1 MSVSFQQKLQRHE
14 ETPPPTVWNKIAK
27 QLDEEFLP
35 ADSRLS
41 LTLEHASID
50 PPEAAW
56 LNIAPALHPEKTG
69 KLVAFPFKRI
79 AVAAIV
85 TGILVTGALYF
96 FNNASSDGAP
106 RQTQLAVVPAQPA
119 PDSADLATTPL
130 PDVQGNTRSSKIPVA
145 SSRVVHHAAY
155 RPHAAVR
162 EPVTKQTFVS
172 FAGQASLPT
181 MQPQPT
187 LPSITVSAPPI
198 KDESGNIIMDL
209 KLITEPDEQYIT
221 VTSPSGD
228 QTRISNKFINCL
240 SYINGNSSAADIDA
254 RGAACQAQF
263 DRWRK
268 KLLSEAAFI
277 PTASNFLDIFE
288 FRDLIQD

>member
-1 MSVSFQQKLQRHE
+1 MSGSFQQKLQRHE

-35 ADSRLS
+35 SDSRLS
-41 LTLEHASID
+41 STLESASID

-56 LNIAPALHPEKTG
+56 LNIASALHPEKTG
-69 KLVAFPFKRI
+69 RLVAFPFKRI

-85 TGILVTGALYF
+85 TGILVIGALFF
-96 FNNASSDGAP
+96 FNNGTPDDSP
-106 RQTQLAVVPAQPA
+106 RKTQMAVVPAQPA
-119 PDSADLATTPL
+119 PDSSDIATAPL
-130 PDVQGNTRSSKIPVA
+130 PDVQGNTRSSKIRVA
-145 SSRVVHHAAY
+145 SPPVVRHAAY
-155 RPHAAVR
+155 HPRVAVR
-162 EPVTKQTFVS
+162 QAVTKPTFAS
-172 FAGQASLPT
+172 FAGEASLPT
-181 MQPQPT
+181 LQPQPT

-198 KDESGNIIMDL
+198 KDESGHIIMDL

-240 SYINGNSSAADIDA
+240 SYINGNASAADIDA